1 MSRGIR
7 NCNPGNIRRSRVRY
21 KGECHPSTDESFKQF
36 EAMEWGYRAIFIL
49 LDTYRVRYGLRT
61 LSEMIARYAPPSE
74 NHTALY
80 IDTVCDMTG
89 IRPDERID
97 TRSRRVM
104 VPIVAAMSRIENGCA
119 ARRSEVEHGFDL
131 TGF

>member
-1 MSRGIR
+1 MSRGIA

-119 ARRSEVEHGFDL
+119 ARRAEVEYGFTL

>member
-1 MSRGIR
+1 MSRGIA

-36 EAMEWGYRAIFIL
+36 EAMEWGYRAMFIL
-49 LDTYRVRYGLRT
+49 LDTYRVRYGLRS
-61 LSEMIARYAPPSE
+61 LKEMITRYAPPSE

-80 IDTVCDMTG
+80 IDAVCEMTG
-89 IRPDERID
+89 IRPDEKID

-119 ARRSEVEHGFDL
+119 ARRAEVENGFTL